1 MMEAQTEIKIH
12 MPERRQFFVL
22 IPFALFYSAAVILGD
37 LEKARYLG
45 ILRNAARF
53 ALWTLGS
60 YAVLLVLC
68 VVISQK
74 DVISSRIAFLSS
86 LPARKSRQGKWYVY
100 VLFAVICLLGYLP
113 YFLMYFPGWL
123 NNDAVWQIEQALGW
137 AAKSNHH
144 PYFHTV
150 ILKCL
155 FMIGYRSSG
164 TYTGGAAF
172 YTFFQVLV
180 MAMVFAFFLYQL
192 YKRGT
197 RIVWLVL
204 ALAFYAF
211 LPINALLT
219 ICMGKDEFFVAS
231 LLFFAWMTAELD
243 LDAEQNV
250 DYDTETKQD
259 QKSKKAVCKHSAFKW
274 GGVYFITGLLVC
286 LLRSN
291 GIFIFLGT
299 ASFLIISKI
308 RRRKALT
315 DHISEANVSVKK
327 VLTTIIPIKTLICV
341 LSVLVCYLIYHGPI
355 LNAMHV
361 EPPDTIEGL
370 TMPAQ
375 HILCAYLKGGEL
387 TEEEVEMIDHVV
399 PVDEVSDYYNPR
411 LFDPVKNFIRTSGN
425 QQEIADNQWDYFK
438 LWFRVGLRNP
448 MQYLVAEVRQTAGFW
463 AYDVPDYEYA
473 YGEYYMVD
481 NPFGI
486 ETQRKLFTYD
496 NGLAMH
502 DYLMGFLEIYNRI
515 WSLGFNTWLM
525 VFCIAYS
532 IYDRRNVMIFV
543 PFIMMLIT
551 LFLATPVYNEFRYA
565 YGLFAAFP
573 ILFSYSFGGNEI
585 LSGQTQTR
593 EEQGSIE
600 ETDEKVV

>member
-1 MMEAQTEIKIH
+1 METQTDNNTYIPTK
-12 MPERRQFFVL
+12 RQFVVL
-22 IPFALFYSAAVILGD
+22 IPFALFYAAAAILGE
-37 LEKARYLG
+37 LEKARDMGVLQ
-45 ILRNAARF
+45 NAGRF
-53 ALWTLGS
+53 LLWVLGS
-60 YAVLLVLC
+60 YIVLLTLC
-68 VVISQK
+68 TVIYNK
-74 DVISSRIAFLSS
+74 DVIVANLPLLSS
-86 LPARKSRQGKWYVY
+86 LPVKKSRQGKWYIY
-100 VLFAVICLLGYLP
+100 VLFTLVCLLGYLP
-113 YFLMYFPGWL
+113 YYLMYYPGWL
-123 NNDAVWQIEQALGW
+123 NNDAVWQIEQVLGW
-137 AAKSNHH
+137 AERSNHH
-144 PYFHTV
+144 PYFHTI

-155 FMIGYRSSG
+155 FMMGYRLSG

-180 MAMVFAFFLYQL
+180 MAMVFGFFLYQL
-192 YKRGT
+192 YIRGT
-197 RIVWLVL
+197 RILWLVL
-204 ALAFYAF
+204 AAAFYAV

-231 LLFFAWMTAELD
+231 LLFFAWMTAEFD
-243 LDAEQNV
+243 PDA
-250 DYDTETKQD
+250 DGT
-259 QKSKKAVCKHSAFKW
+259 FKW
-274 GGVYFITGLLVC
+274 AAYFVTGLLVC

-291 GIFIFLGT
+291 GIFIFVGT
-299 ASFLIISKI
+299 AFFLIISKI
-308 RRRKALT
+308 RRRKALIN
-315 DHISEANVSVKK
+315 HISEANVSVEK

-355 LNAMHV
+355 LNAMQV
-361 EPPDTIEGL
+361 QPPDTIEGL
-370 TMPAQ
+370 TMPTQ

-387 TEEEVEMIDHVV
+387 TEEEVEMIDRVV
-399 PVDEVSDYYNPR
+399 PVDEVGDYYNPR
-411 LFDPVKNFIRTSGN
+411 LFDLVKNFIRTSGN
-425 QQEIADNQWDYFK
+425 QQEIADNKWDYFK

-448 MQYLVAEVRQTAGFW
+448 LQYLVAEVRQTAGFW
-463 AYDVPDYEYA
+463 AYDVPDYEYV

-565 YGLFAAFP
+565 YGMFAAFP

-585 LSGQTQTR
+585 LSGQAKTR
-593 EEQGSIE
+593 EEQGSVE